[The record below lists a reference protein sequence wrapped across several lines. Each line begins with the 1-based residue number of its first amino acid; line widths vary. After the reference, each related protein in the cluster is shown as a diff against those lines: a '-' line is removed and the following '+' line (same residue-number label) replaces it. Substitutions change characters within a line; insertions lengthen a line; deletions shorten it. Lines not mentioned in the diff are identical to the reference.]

1 MKAIET
7 RGRMN
12 RNPSFARNLRG
23 SARIVA
29 LGVALLLAGCR
40 SAAPATAAPI
50 LPLPAESERSGEDDP
65 VTADSPTQAQ
75 ESDRSFAGTN
85 PAPEFPVGLDWL
97 NTARPL
103 TLAELKGKIVLLDF
117 WTYGCINCMHNFPGL
132 KQLEAEYPDELVVIG
147 VHSAKFQNEGETENI
162 RQIILRYDLEHAV
175 VNDNQFLV
183 WNTWGA
189 RAWPTLVLIDPR
201 GNVVGGHS
209 GEGVYPIFKPVID
222 SLVSEFDQLG
232 LLDRT
237 SLELRLEKE
246 GLPST
251 VLAFPGKVLADP
263 DRGRLFVADTN
274 HHRIIVADLTTGEI
288 EAVYGTGQ
296 SGFQDG
302 PAEASQFRYPQGMAL
317 TDDGEGLFV
326 ADVDN
331 HAIRQI
337 DLTGGQVSTLVGT
350 GIQAGQY
357 PPASGLAAEVEL
369 SSPWDVVLRGDELFI
384 AMAGSHQIWRMNL
397 TTGEAEAYAGSG
409 REGTQDGPV
418 AGAELAQP
426 SGLTVGPDDRLY
438 FADSEGS
445 SIRWVELTGNSPAVG
460 TLAGSGLSLFD
471 FGDLDGVGGQARL
484 QHPLG
489 ISSDGIYLYV
499 ADTYNSKIK
508 RIDPASGEVVSMLG
522 SEQGWRDGRDPRFYE
537 PGGLHFAGGRLYVAD
552 TNNHSI
558 RVVDLTGGET
568 TTLVLSGIEVFSGS
582 QPGALGTLVDL
593 PPVEIGVGT
602 GTVVL
607 EIQLPAGYKINDL
620 APSSVA
626 WEVEGS
632 SVRLAADSNRSAKG
646 LEFPIELA
654 ADFSEGRG
662 ALIADLTLYYCEA
675 DKQTLCLIDQA
686 RLRLPLSVVKDA
698 EPVARLHYEIP
709 TPAIKSG

>member
-1 MKAIET
+1 MA
-7 RGRMN
+7 RS
-12 RNPSFARNLRG
+12 PSFADWLKG
-23 SARIVA
+23 SVRIAA
-29 LGVALLLAGCR
+29 LGATLLLTGCR
-40 SAAPATAAPI
+40 SAAPATVAPI
-50 LPLPAESERSGEDDP
+50 LPAAEASEPSGEDDP
-65 VTADSPTQAQ
+65 VPADSPARS
-75 ESDRSFAGTN
+75 EGSGRSFAGTT

-132 KQLEAEYPDELVVIG
+132 KQLEAEYPDELIVIG

-162 RQIILRYDLEHAV
+162 RQIILRYDLEHPV

-201 GNVVGGHS
+201 GNIVGGHS
-209 GEGVYPIFKPVID
+209 GEGVYTVFKPVID
-222 SLVSEFDQLG
+222 SLVGEFDQLG

-263 DRGRLFVADTN
+263 DRDRVFIADTN
-274 HHRIIVADLTTGEI
+274 HHRIIVADLTTGAI

-296 SGFQDG
+296 SGLKDG
-302 PAEASQFRYPQGMAL
+302 LAENSQFNNPQGMAL
-317 TDDGEGLFV
+317 SDDGESLFV
-326 ADVDN
+326 ADVEN

-337 DLTGGQVSTLVGT
+337 DLTGGQVSTLAGT
-350 GIQAGQY
+350 GIQARQY
-357 PPASGLAAEVEL
+357 PPASGLAPGVEL

-384 AMAGSHQIWRMNL
+384 AMAGSHQIWRMDL
-397 TTGEAEAYAGSG
+397 ATGKLEAYAGSG
-409 REGTQDGPV
+409 REGTLDGAK

-426 SGLTVGPDDRLY
+426 SGLTIGPDDRLY

-445 SIRWVELTGNSPAVG
+445 SIRWVELSGSSPAVG
-460 TLAGSGLSLFD
+460 TLIGSGLSLFD
-471 FGDLDGVGGQARL
+471 FGDLDGVGDQARL

-489 ISSDGIYLYV
+489 ISTDGTYLYV

-508 RIDPASGEVVSMLG
+508 RIDPSSRELITLLG
-522 SEQGWRDGRDPRFYE
+522 TEQGWRDGSDPRFYE
-537 PGGLHFAGGRLYVAD
+537 PGGIHFAGGRLYVAD

-558 RVVDLTGGET
+558 RVVDLAGGET
-568 TTLVLSGIEVFSGS
+568 TTLVLSGIEAFTGS
-582 QPGALGTLVDL
+582 LPGTFGTLVEL
-593 PPVEIGVGT
+593 PPVEVGIGA

-607 EIQLPAGYKINDL
+607 EVLLPAGYKINDL
-620 APSSVA
+620 APSSVE
-626 WEVEGS
+626 WQVEGS
-632 SVRLAADSNRSAKG
+632 GVRLPADSNRRAKG

-654 ADFSEGRG
+654 ADFTEGSG

-675 DKQTLCLIDQA
+675 EKETLCLIDQT
-686 RLRLPLSVVKDA
+686 RVRLPLSVVQGG
-698 EPVARLHYEIP
+698 ERTARLHYEIP
-709 TPAIKSG
+709 TPAIRSG